1 MNYIDIETVS
11 FYKNLA
17 VADQRTKDCWA
28 AKMKGELPGKIK
40 QLADETDDSVE
51 NVDDAE
57 ALFELYRD
65 KAALYSEFNKIVC
78 VSLGTVLSSGAIY
91 IKSSS
96 GDDEIEI
103 LKDVA
108 KALDGKYE
116 LCGHNGI
123 GFDFPQL
130 ARKYLIHGLTIP
142 DILLKAGQG
151 RPWESPLFDTQKMWQ
166 FGDYRYTVSL
176 DALAMVFNLP
186 SPKANMH
193 GSEVSEYYWSGRL
206 KEIVTYCEQDVKALI
221 NVHRKMIG
229 LPIVTELHSGEPQKQ
244 EELFK

>member
-17 VADQRTKDCWA
+17 IADQRTKDCWA

-116 LCGHNGI
+116 LCAHNGLN
-123 GFDFPQL
+123 FDFPIL
-130 ARKYLIHGLTIP
+130 CRKYLIHGLPIP
-142 DILLKAGQG
+142 SVLNGTREK
-151 RPWESPLFDTQKMWQ
+151 PWNSPFFDTQQYWK
-166 FGDYRYTVSL
+166 FGDLRYTVSL
-176 DALAMVFNLP
+176 DQLAMVFNLP

-206 KEIVTYCEQDVKALI
+206 KEIVNYCEQDVKALI
-221 NVHRKMIG
+221 NVHRKMTN
-229 LPIVTELHSGEPQKQ
+229 LPIITELHSGEPQKQ